1 MPKKKGNPVVIA
13 AAGRMEISDPV
24 VPLLYT
30 PVIRHRLAA
39 LSCQPGD
46 GEASRR
52 DGASIAAALRGCR
65 LFVRAVIRLDRALLM
80 LFCIRAKYLV
90 RKLFLLIRHSRVK
103 RLESS
108 NEILHMLSVRLS
120 DLLV

>member
-1 MPKKKGNPVVIA
+1 
-13 AAGRMEISDPV
+13 
-24 VPLLYT
+24 
-30 PVIRHRLAA
+30 
-39 LSCQPGD
+39 
-46 GEASRR
+46 
-52 DGASIAAALRGCR
+52 
-65 LFVRAVIRLDRALLM
+65 M